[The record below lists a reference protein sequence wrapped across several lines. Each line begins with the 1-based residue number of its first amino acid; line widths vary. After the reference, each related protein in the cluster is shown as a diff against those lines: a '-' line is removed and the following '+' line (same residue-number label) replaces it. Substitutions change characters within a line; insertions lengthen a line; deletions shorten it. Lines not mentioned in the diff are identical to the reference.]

1 MPSDLELLAIEI
13 DTLWLKDDRG
23 RLLKSQNAQARPAP
37 YVLAGVST
45 EGWTL
50 AFGSDVPD
58 AVVEELQAAFD
69 AEPPAADP
77 SKPPVLFAR
86 CKQLLES
93 ALGEVESS
101 GGPSYVVPPETSFE
115 SGAAL
120 LRSDDEHKERL
131 RTQDLERLNWTAEE
145 WRHLVRGD
153 LGPWAFIMNGDR
165 VASIC
170 HTARLTERG
179 AEAGVWTDP
188 DVLGRGYAA
197 AATAAWASLFA
208 PGDRHLFYSTG
219 ADNLSSQ
226 RVAARLNLPL
236 IGWIWRLS
244 SHEPGVAGAT

>member
-13 DTLWLKDDRG
+13 DTLWSRDDRG
-23 RLLKSQNAQARPAP
+23 RLLKRQSAQDWPAP
-37 YVLAGVST
+37 HLLVGVST

-50 AFGSDVPD
+50 AFGSEVPD

-69 AEPPAADP
+69 AEPPTGDP
-77 SKPPVLFAR
+77 AVPPASISR

-101 GGPSYVVPPETSFE
+101 GGPSYVVPPGTSFQ

-120 LRSDDEHKERL
+120 LRSDDEYKERL
-131 RTQDLERLNWTAEE
+131 KSQDLKRLNWTAEE
-145 WRHLVRGD
+145 WRQLLAGD
-153 LGPWAFIMNGDR
+153 LGPWAFVMHGDR
-165 VASIC
+165 VVSIC

-188 DVLGRGYAA
+188 LCRSRGYAA

-208 PGDRHLFYSTG
+208 PGSQHLFYSTG
-219 ADNLSSQ
+219 AENLSSQ
-226 RVAARLNLPL
+226 RVAGRLGLPL
-236 IGWIWRLS
+236 IGWMWTLR
-244 SHEPGVAGAT
+244 PR

>member
-13 DTLWLKDDRG
+13 DTLWSRDDRN
-23 RLLKSQNAQARPAP
+23 RLVKVQNAQDWPAP
-37 YVLAGVST
+37 YLLVGVST

-69 AEPPAADP
+69 VESPAGDPAVPPA
-77 SKPPVLFAR
+77 SFAR

-93 ALGEVESS
+93 ALGDVESS
-101 GGPSYVVPPETSFE
+101 GGPSYLIPAGTSFE

-131 RTQDLERLNWTAEE
+131 QAQDLERLNWTAEE

-153 LGPWAFIMNGDR
+153 LGPWAFVMNADR
-165 VASIC
+165 VVSIC

-179 AEAGVWTDP
+179 AEAGVWTDS
-188 DVLGRGYAA
+188 DVRGRGYAA
-197 AATAAWASLFA
+197 AVTAAWASLCA
-208 PGDRHLFYSTG
+208 PGDRHLFYSTS

-226 RVAARLNLPL
+226 RVAERLNLHP
-236 IGWIWRLS
+236 IGWIWRLAAS
-244 SHEPGVAGAT
+244 

>member
-13 DTLWLKDDRG
+13 DTLWLEDDRN
-23 RLLKSQNAQARPAP
+23 RLLKVQNAQDRPALHLR
-37 YVLAGVST
+37 VGVST

-69 AEPPAADP
+69 VEPPAADP
-77 SKPPVLFAR
+77 SKPPALFAR

-93 ALGEVESS
+93 ALGDVESS
-101 GGPSYVVPPETSFE
+101 GGPSYVIPTGTSFV

-131 RTQDLERLNWTAEE
+131 RTQDLQRLNWSAEE
-145 WRHLVRGD
+145 WRQLLDGD
-153 LGPWAFIMNGDR
+153 LGPWAFVMNGDR
-165 VASIC
+165 VVSMC
-170 HTARLTERG
+170 HTARLAGNG
-179 AEAGVWTDP
+179 AEAGTWTDP
-188 DVLGRGYAA
+188 DYRGRGYAA

-236 IGWIWRLS
+236 IGWIWRLAAS
-244 SHEPGVAGAT
+244 